1 MKPLKPRE
9 LERIILARGWVLRRS
24 SGSHRQYSREGWP
37 NITIPFHPGD
47 LRQRTQESIMK
58 QAGITRDEI
67 ENR

>member
-9 LERIILARGWVLRRS
+9 LERMILDRGWVFCRA
-24 SGSHRQYSREGWP
+24 SGSHRQYSRPGFA

-47 LRQRTQESIMK
+47 LRQRTQLSIMRV
-58 QAGITRDEI
+58 AGISREEV

>member
-9 LERIILARGWVLRRS
+9 LERMILERGWVFIRS
-24 SGSHRQYSREGWP
+24 AGSHRQYARLGYA

-47 LRQRTQESIMK
+47 LRQRTQETVMK
-58 QAGITRDEI
+58 QAGITRAEV

>member
-9 LERIILARGWVLRRS
+9 IERMIIDRGWVFSRS
-24 SGSHRQYSREGWP
+24 AGSHRQYSKPGFP
-37 NITIPFHPGD
+37 IITIPFHSGD

-58 QAGITRDEI
+58 AAGISRAEV